1 MFLEISQYLQENIC
15 AKDFFLKES
24 LAQVFSCEISE
35 FFKNIFFYR
44 TSLMAASNILE
55 QYANFLIMKNGNM
68 LNDPNIT
75 AVT

>member
-1 MFLEISQYLQENIC
+1 
-15 AKDFFLKES
+15 
-24 LAQVFSCEISE
+24 
-35 FFKNIFFYR
+35 
-44 TSLMAASNILE
+44 MAASNILE